1 MGCLCGW
8 FLVGWYNIVL
18 WCECYLIA
26 GRCWIS
32 RCCSSF
38 RIVVGIFGCAVWVCG
53 FLWVRFVGV
62 ITDCTPVGLGFGY
75 AGAVCLRAVVAVV
88 LWDLVAVFALC

>member
-18 WCECYLIA
+18 WRECYLIA

-38 RIVVGIFGCAVWVCG
+38 RIVVGISIARFG
-53 FLWVRFVGV
+53 FVV
-62 ITDCTPVGLGFGY
+62 SYGL
-75 AGAVCLRAVVAVV
+75 
-88 LWDLVAVFALC
+88 DLLV